1 MCKFIMKLF
10 EKYSV
15 AEQEQFIEYLPGVH
29 HLLKPP
35 SVQKTEGLGLIII
48 ICLEL

>member
-1 MCKFIMKLF
+1 MRKFIMKLF

-15 AEQEQFIEYLPGVH
+15 AKPDQFIDYLPGVH

-35 SVQKTEGLGLIII
+35 TVQNAEGLGLIIV